1 MPAID
6 PYLFF
11 PGNAEEAIN
20 FYKDVFGGEVTV
32 TRRGEV
38 DPGAPEDMKDLVI
51 NASLVSPDLTIRAS
65 DRTDTSLDEQTR
77 VELSIVGTE
86 EERLRRIFDDL
97 SAGGTVRSPLEKM
110 FWGDVFGALTDKFGI
125 GWQVDIGKG

>member
-11 PGNAEEAIN
+11 PGNAEEAIT
-20 FYKDVFGGEVTV
+20 FYKEVFGGELTV

-38 DPGAPEDMKDLVI
+38 DPSAPEDMKNLVI
-51 NASLVSPDLTIRAS
+51 NASLVSDGLTVRAS
-65 DRTDTSLDEQTR
+65 DRTDTSLDVQTR
-77 VELSIVGTE
+77 VELSIVGSE
-86 EERLRRIFDDL
+86 DGQLRKIFEDL

-125 GWQVDIGKG
+125 GWQVNIGHG